1 MKERPRYTVGRKEE
15 MAIILALDVEVPFEI
30 ATQIANDPTVKRRV
44 QEYLQTAL
52 TVRFEREKNLI
63 EADSTVGEEDDFV
76 FNHSLKDET
85 IEG

>member
-1 MKERPRYTVGRKEE
+1 

-76 FNHSLKDET
+76 FNHLLKDDAVPD
-85 IEG
+85 GV